1 MALRLRAEDAGDLEV
16 ISATLQDAVFVVG
29 DLAYDSRGRRFTAEL
44 NRFRW
49 EAAKRKGRGER
60 IRSVLAVESV
70 LGVKS
75 RHVRLASKEA
85 TGVLLQLQFQAAE
98 EAPAGVLAL
107 TLAGGGEIRLDAE
120 CLDVSLTDVGTPWA
134 TPNRPDHER
143 A

>member
-1 MALRLRAEDAGDLEV
+1 MLRLRAEDAADLEV
-16 ISATLQDAVFVVG
+16 ISAALQDAVFVVG
-29 DLAYDSRGRRFTAEL
+29 DLAYDARSRRFTAEL

-49 EAAKRKGRGER
+49 EAQKRKGRGER

-75 RHVRLASKEA
+75 RKLRLAAKDA
-85 TGVLLQLQFQAAE
+85 AGVLLQIKFEAADE
-98 EAPAGVLAL
+98 PPAGALAL
-107 TLAGGGEIRLDAE
+107 MLAGGGEIRLDAE
-120 CLDVSLTDVGTPWA
+120 CLDVSLTDLGTPWA